1 MVEAAHH
8 SNGDR
13 HGVCSHLVVV
23 LRRQICLD
31 SLQSLPC
38 HTDFWEGRLAIWEVI
53 LLDLLCLDGWE
64 VTIFGR
70 CHSTQV
76 QKSLV
81 RATVFA
87 SYLLLAGAGEVIS
100 ISVCSSLHLLERL
113 GRVRSLASAVS
124 VGQSEFCLEIFCVLV
139 WVIASTV
146 QGSSLGISSRRV
158 DFEVLR
164 QMLIWIFSVEGIF
177 VESNDVEVIFCLQ
190 ISLLCLGSVAC
201 VSGIS
206 VGREVGEEENGFVV
220 WRLVYL

>member
-1 MVEAAHH
+1 M
-8 SNGDR
+8 
-13 HGVCSHLVVV
+13 
-23 LRRQICLD
+23 
-31 SLQSLPC
+31 
-38 HTDFWEGRLAIWEVI
+38 
-53 LLDLLCLDGWE
+53 
-64 VTIFGR
+64 TIFGR

-76 QKSLV
+76 RKSLV
-81 RATVFA
+81 RVTVFA
-87 SYLLLAGAGEVIS
+87 SCLLLVGAAEAIS
-100 ISVCSSLHLLERL
+100 ILVGSSLHLLQRL

-201 VSGIS
+201 VSGIF
-206 VGREVGEEENGFVV
+206 VGREEVESGFVV
-220 WRLVYL
+220 WGLVCL